1 LQRYVPGATIRREE
15 SSVKWDAARKS
26 FLRFGVFEL
35 DLESGEL
42 RKAGVLIHLP
52 PQPVKLLAFLA
63 GRPGQLITR
72 EEIRQHVWGSET
84 FVDSEQG
91 LNHCIKQIRT
101 ALGDDAEAARYI
113 QTLPRRGYRFIAPVD
128 GSVAPVSSAV
138 AEARPEESGA
148 VAAGKRRWRLRPWM
162 VATPLLAALGA
173 AALLLLNGPGPLD
186 RLLPNHSPPRI
197 ESIAVLPLANL
208 SGDIEQEYLADGMTE
223 ELITTLG
230 QTSALRVIS
239 RTSVMRYKGSKKQL
253 PEIARELNV
262 DAVVEGTLS
271 RSGSRVLVTANLL
284 HGPSDRHL
292 WAQSYE
298 RDLDDVLVLQREIA
312 RTIVREI
319 RAALP
324 PKEQARQ
331 GNPRPLNPEAHEL
344 YLKGQYHYYKWT
356 PPEFEKAVA
365 YFEKAI
371 AADPNYAEAYLG
383 LAKTYGW
390 QWIQG
395 SLPPKDAYPKFSAA
409 LKRALEIDDTLPEA
423 HYVLAVSA
431 FYFYWNWGQAEAEFK
446 RALALNPNMEE
457 ARFEYAWFLTS
468 MGRFTEG
475 IAEAKRAV
483 KSDPLS
489 VSANLALGSTY
500 QSARQYDQAIAQCRK
515 TIELEPDDFR
525 AYEFL
530 AGAYEDLGL
539 YGEAVKADQ
548 KAMTLRGAKFAEVA
562 ALGEAYRV
570 SGRAGRLQWTLA
582 RTKNPYRLAI
592 LQMRLGNKEE
602 AFKNLE
608 KSYLEH
614 DWQMVQLKSIPE
626 WDPLRSDPRFQ
637 SLLRRM
643 NFPPA

>member
-1 LQRYVPGATIRREE
+1 MQANAGGR
-15 SSVKWDAARKS
+15 ARLS
-26 FLRFGVFEL
+26 FGVFEL
-35 DLESGEL
+35 DPESGEL
-42 RKAGVLIHLP
+42 RKSGVLIHLP
-52 PQPVKLLAFLA
+52 PQPVKILAFLA
-63 GRPGQLITR
+63 SHPGQLITR

-84 FVDSEQG
+84 FVDAEQG

-101 ALGDDAEAARYI
+101 ALGDDAEAALYI
-113 QTLPRRGYRFIAPVD
+113 QTLPRRGYRFIAPVS
-128 GSVAPVSSAV
+128 GGLAPEPPAA
-138 AEARPEESGA
+138 AEGRPEESGTE
-148 VAAGKRRWRLRPWM
+148 AAGKHRGRLRPWM
-162 VATPLLAALGA
+162 LAVPLVAAIGA
-173 AALLLLNGPGPLD
+173 AILLIFNAPDLLD
-186 RLLPNHSPPRI
+186 RLRPKPAPPRI
-197 ESIAVLPLANL
+197 ESIAVLPLVNL
-208 SGDIEQEYLADGMTE
+208 SRDPEQEYLADGMTE
-223 ELITTLG
+223 ELITALG
-230 QTSALRVIS
+230 QISALRVIS
-239 RTSVMRYKGSKKQL
+239 RTSVMRYKGSKKPL

-271 RSGSRVLVTANLL
+271 RSGGHVHVTANLL
-284 HGPSDRHL
+284 HGPTDRHL

-298 RDLDDVLVLQREIA
+298 RDPDDVLLLQREIA

-319 RAALP
+319 RATLP
-324 PKEQARQ
+324 PKEQAHLGRL
-331 GNPRPLNPEAHEL
+331 RPLNPEAHEL

-395 SLPPKDAYPKFSAA
+395 SLQPKDAYPKFSAA

-446 RALALNPNMEE
+446 RALALNPNLEE

-468 MGRFTEG
+468 MGRFPEG
-475 IAEAKRAV
+475 VAEAKRAV
-483 KSDPLS
+483 ESDPLS

-515 TIELEPDDFR
+515 TIELDPNDFR
-525 AYEFL
+525 AHEFL
-530 AGAYEDLGL
+530 AEAYEGLGL
-539 YGEAVKADQ
+539 HEEAVRAHQ
-548 KAMTLRGAKFAEVA
+548 KAMTLSGGRPEDVA
-562 ALGEAYRV
+562 ALGEAYRT
-570 SGRAGRLQWTLA
+570 SGRTGWLRWTLA

-592 LQMRLGNKEE
+592 IQMRLGNKDE
-602 AFKNLE
+602 AFRNLE
-608 KSYLEH
+608 KAYQEH
-614 DWQMVQLKSIPE
+614 EWQMVQLKSLPA

-637 SLLRRM
+637 ELLRRM
-643 NFPPA
+643 NFPG